1 MAFAKILT
9 FFNSIL
15 SAQTIEP
22 SLSKWD
28 FIGVP
33 IGVFFQQAIE
43 SVVTLFYW
51 VVKWVLALVDFLQ
64 YFVQKLIGL
73 DYWLNNNVY
82 SFEGAVES
90 DLLFS
95 FLYNDTVQNVFRA
108 LCGVFIVLLIVF
120 TIAAIIK
127 SEWTYITGESFGDG
141 KGNSKSKVM
150 VNSMKAIAWVL
161 VFPLVLIVG
170 IISSNAILASLVKAL
185 SIDMGSTFGSTL
197 FYIGSQSANKY
208 KIYADG
214 GVRSPVSD
222 EVTFYINENG
232 QYLTLGTGSPTDLVY
247 PVNNYATFLDELEN
261 AKKYTVNSIFKKVK
275 MEDGKFSGYC
285 VRLMVG
291 GEAVYYLVKCSDS
304 EKEAMYYYLRNVLQV
319 PVMNRNDNIG
329 SKSILSEVKGYMD
342 DSSESKGYIKD
353 KDLSDYLN
361 KDAITKAAWNTWTY
375 PSIFEEQKSFDSSI
389 DVSVLQNDYLKKL
402 GITSVSNAKI
412 MYNSDLISSYFDG
425 GMFGAEQLQAEYSV
439 MGEVVD
445 FMNNTG
451 TKLYILDA
459 TSPLINWSDTKYQVD
474 SRWLADFTDIGD
486 DLVDADLK
494 NTGNKHTRYVFNGTG
509 DDPATDVDEVMPLLV
524 SYSEM
529 CADSEQG
536 NVLYV
541 ANKGKSNELK
551 GSIYIMCIK
560 QTEKNGSKAEY
571 LPLVNG
577 KTYENP
583 VDKSTFNFKS
593 DYYASNYRGVVI
605 AKGNFDT
612 SSLDGT
618 VGLPTYLKSANSFTE
633 TKGLFKKEE
642 VAIEI
647 SSDEPYYY
655 EMVQTGGLLQ
665 FGVAHGLTSNDYTV
679 KTFNL
684 SQQDLASKYTIKK
697 MINTE
702 GLTYFEDNE
711 TGEKSM
717 SVDLITNLAI
727 EFDKGGTPYMARF
740 AGETYEVSS
749 TVTNYLFKFET
760 TGEYFVVEA
769 TTPTGFKV
777 KSISAAGEIVDNGM
791 SETVRAVTQNY
802 DLLSVYKDDGGSFNN
817 PGVYD
822 ATHINRLRP
831 DQLVYNT
838 RKNGK
843 SVFKTES
850 MEWLEDTKTN
860 QYVYIYFDTGFES
873 LVKLSETKVDFAKP
887 VEPTYTVNN
896 RDATDYSQLG
906 YVLTAWDV
914 NYMQNSVFYTFFL
927 YNFYTAQVGDESSAV
942 LREYHYGN
950 PSSLSEVERPHK
962 LPGKNW
968 AESIVEFFAGKE
980 DELVF
985 TVKINADDFEWHTN
999 DDSLGL
1005 YDGGTYVG
1013 TIYKPIGTACNTKEE
1028 LLKVSTSMYFD
1039 RNDKT
1044 YYNLRTTNRFES
1056 GQAMELY
1063 YNNLS
1068 SSFVTACVRTN
1079 LGSKFWEFDF
1089 DFVKVLKIRTGFA
1102 MGLRDVERDQVST
1115 VFKVSDGLAFD
1126 YFFENDIKLQ
1136 TFYVPSKIS
1145 YWVILIAS
1153 ALIIKVLGTSIWG
1166 VIKRFYE
1173 ITLYFVAMPA
1183 VASTIPLDGGSRFKS
1198 SILTPM
1204 LQKVLMTYGVILGI
1218 NLFFVL
1224 LAPIKSIS
1232 NIFTPEDIATSG
1244 SYFLKHLP
1252 ISYVLLNHYVYIL
1265 FILVAFTMIN
1275 ALPSMIQTMVSG
1287 SGDDLLKSGSQVK
1300 QDVGKNLKEAG
1311 DFMSGKS
1318 GIEFAKKAKDTALSS
1333 IPGGELIKKGGGW
1346 IKDKAGKIT
1355 DAVKSGSSKATEK
1368 LKGPTSRQGG
1378 DEEETT
1384 ETTETTE
1391 NNETETNDPKNPP
1404 KVENQIPVGE
1414 TLNDDQILE
1423 AAKQGMSVVSD
1434 GKGGFMV
1441 DPSSVQPEGEELTP
1455 EQEEEITKNEFD
1467 ENVINNENFV
1477 GGGNNEEIEKN
1488 VVENNTDKQEIID
1501 IVQAMLQNFAK
1512 QMNVGGSSSEQV
1524 NTALFGGKDQ
1534 NGNAVQGKVDAK
1546 AQVEAITST
1555 MTNEERQQFE
1565 KDNAGKSDDEKL
1577 AALQTAG
1584 YDLQANVDAN
1594 GNINGFNVTKTTT
1607 ANGQTTKETKAVA
1620 AEAQATILANAVTHS
1635 TSSEVAVATSQTGSE
1650 ATVSKILANNV
1661 MQGIDIKNVD
1671 ETSTLAGAITAFAM
1685 KDDSI
1690 IDEAMLES
1698 MDKKELEKFMKKY
1711 HINGTVDNSGK
1722 ISSPE
1727 ARAQALQTISQLRH
1741 LDKQNEFNTMD
1752 PSKYQEKVFGVVQ
1765 KRAENGEFSVS
1776 AWQLQKEM
1784 DPNSVN
1790 EMIEKTSANRRSQN
1804 NDVIDGTNT
1813 QEHQAILA
1821 NVAQNLIDINPNSPM
1836 AKMIQNAAFAGQ
1848 LTSQDLN
1855 DMNLDTIKAITGKN
1869 SVAELTDDDKALLGF
1884 IKTKNGGSLT
1894 GANGEVLNEDEIKKF
1909 KGSFN
1914 NFIDRQQVYDSFDQ
1928 EAKVNAFEKSGLTAM
1943 LENTA
1948 KNDVTMAME
1957 HFELLEAESDF
1968 ILKDKKLNNNET
1980 QALANILGI
1989 DVKTLNGLNGTQLQ
2003 AKLNENSTASEFVR
2017 NIMKKDEATVE
2028 KLSKQVNQNYEKSYA
2043 RTDEEK
2049 AYELELSKQEI
2060 KAGSVD
2066 TIYQAFMNSNVVQ
2079 GEEKTE
2085 MIKNMLAAFNNGSNS
2100 TQDVMAEL
2108 KANGVTA
2115 VQIDQMKRAGFSEE
2129 DIAMAY
2135 QAATLS
2141 GNAKG
2146 VTGSNLAS
2154 MVTGYLS
2161 DSEKMQKD
2169 LLAGMQQTGGDAYER
2184 ARDSLMNENLSEEQK
2199 NSLVENVANS
2209 SINGFSKIEQD
2220 NILVA
2225 MAESDGKMMD
2235 KIRAAMGLKASDPVS
2250 ALHIISYLN
2259 DEANKN
2265 DRESL
2270 EKRASKMSYYELNHR
2285 FVKKDVKSSEELYQ
2299 KIEDGNKTTKE
2310 VDKILETQGDLVDTQ
2325 KILEQLKKEGK
2336 NSEAI
2341 NLIAEKYAQSA
2352 NVLSKEEK
2360 SEIELQAKLEK
2371 MKEVLGTKTTG
2382 AKDIVSAMGINTKN
2396 VDIAGIGA
2404 ALEFI
2409 QGNHNDAYLTLVNNH
2424 SAFSHLK
2431 ELSINELSDDE
2442 KIDVYNEL
2450 MSGRYGS
2457 LNKTKNPAAFAEIK
2471 NIKKTAETNYAI
2483 EQFIQN
2489 EDQNQEILNV
2499 AAESAI
2505 EEENKQRLALGAG
2518 DRAFGIG
2525 TTLWTNKKYKKVKK
2539 EASELFKK
2547 LNNGKSIEEVDEN
2560 TRNSFLAE
2568 HFSDSLEQT
2577 DIDSIDDLYLHRM
2590 GINDAKTRQQIIDDA
2605 RLNNQSVVSYA
2616 LQTGAIKR
2624 VSKDDLNKKIVENM
2638 DVEDLDQVMTSIN
2651 KEEMGEGKGT
2661 DVINNMK
2668 KKYVEEH
2675 IDSITNKNVELPNV
2689 SKMTREEKRNY
2700 DFNRNMIM
2708 QQIKPDAN
2716 GQYSE
2721 KSKDILVNL
2730 FNNTNLINDDE
2741 SINEILKMEKGTGGK
2756 SFEELKKNKAGL
2768 QTIAKLLETAHSK
2781 EDYNAQI
2788 DKIVKEEQ
2796 ARTGK
2801 KIKRD
2806 EAALIWAQRA
2816 SLQEIKGGLDKENVF
2831 NYVNKN
2837 EKIKEKLIS
2846 FGANDVTLTLD
2857 KQTQNSR
2864 KVDVVK
2870 NNTVLNNQV
2879 VQQVINSKFAEA
2891 NEKVDDNKIKQLIEA
2906 MLKKQDPTKFG
2917 GMSPAQMTSYIN
2929 ANFTDLKSELVMY
2942 DFDVK
2947 KGSVDISNYNENN
2960 YLKAITALEQKNN
2973 LFKKQVYNNVTHSVS
2988 YASNASEEDKDIFF
3002 TSEANREIKEA
3013 RKNNKVEK
3021 GRRKD
3026 KKRRLQDG
3034 VEDFIAGGSDPN
3046 VNFGEVYTKKRRLP
3060 KNSAAYEN
3068 WNKALNKKIDEIKL
3082 GVGEYAGMTKGQRQA
3097 EIAKLESRIIYL
3109 NGQKPKN
3116 YDNMTVKEK
3125 LDFEEQ
3131 QKLNMN
3137 DAMNAGKYS
3146 KVYKKKVK
3154 VSKTKTKQVSE
3165 KFVEE
3170 KGANYT
3176 YGTKIDTK
3184 RKKKHNDT
3192 LIDIDEKIARYNATA
3207 PLRKKDRDYGSEFE
3221 KFASNYLTPNQLKTM
3236 MKRFGLATDDQY
3248 KKETDPVVQIAMRE
3262 KRERAMA
3269 LYMNELRR
3277 TAAKKVQKDGKKPV
3291 SFLVERGIDVDTAVY
3306 GSVRYKDG
3314 SKKFNKQRS
3323 KIQKEAHRKRV
3334 RKKSDAARVASE
3346 NEVINNERL
3355 GNELLEFN
3363 KTYTGPANQYINQ
3376 FKTHLESKGFN
3387 TKSIEKFISKFRA
3400 KNALLG
3406 NIQDKALSIQQRE
3419 LAKWFAHELN
3429 RSQRRLKAP
3438 RNIIPASPTSEGV
3451 GKFVG
3456 KTLTGATT
3464 STEVKLHSQ
3473 YATEFD
3479 KAMSIFARNASQVV
3493 DIRTLINSLPFTV
3506 QSAIKKNLEDKLI
3519 KEQNMQNR
3527 MKMLENFL
3535 KRELAKAK
3543 KRVNKDNFFKS
3554 ERQEFTKLGGVLR
3567 GMYVKKDA
3575 IQNSTMYGPA
3585 FARLNTTDQKVHES
3599 LVANETAIKNKLKI
3613 EEDKLRSLIQSLSNA
3628 KTIADRRL
3636 VRKTIESTETKVNLY
3651 KKMLASAETRRRE
3664 FEKTISDANDR
3675 MIKARGGAMGASNRG
3690 SVLDE
3695 YIFTKGGVRVEK
3707 GSVDARQ
3714 IEQIIKKYMANQ
3726 AAIFNKMSAS
3736 YTSKAVNDLKVKIDR
3751 LRYSM
3756 SNDFGKNLRDL
3767 KRVQTELKETMDA
3780 LKASNKAEYDE
3791 ILKKLRD
3798 DDYNLELVEK
3808 NLVQKLK
3815 QMGIDINEVRRY
3827 TNR

>member
-22 SLSKWD
+22 SMSKWD

-43 SVVTLFYW
+43 SVVSLFYW

-141 KGNSKSKVM
+141 KGNSKSKIM

-161 VFPLVLIVG
+161 VFPLILIVG

-214 GVRSPVSD
+214 GVRTPVSD

-275 MEDGKFSGYC
+275 MDDGNFSGYC
-285 VRLMVG
+285 VRLMVE
-291 GEAVYYLVKCSDS
+291 GEPVYYLVKCSDS

-319 PVMNRNDNIG
+319 PVMNKNDNIG

-342 DSSESKGYIKD
+342 DSSESKGYIKN
-353 KDLSDYLN
+353 KDLNDYLN
-361 KDAITKAAWNTWTY
+361 KDAITQAAWNTWTY

-474 SRWLADFTDIGD
+474 NRWLADFTHVGD
-486 DLVDADLK
+486 NLVDADLK

-633 TKGLFKKEE
+633 TKGKKEIT
-642 VAIEI
+642 IEI
-647 SSDEPYYY
+647 SDDEPYYY

-679 KTFNL
+679 KTFTL

-717 SVDLITNLAI
+717 SADLITNLTI

-740 AGETYEVSS
+740 AGETYGVSS

-777 KSISAAGEIVDNGM
+777 KSVSAAGEIVDNGT

-802 DLLSVYKDDGGSFNN
+802 DLLSVYKNGNTPLTN
-817 PGVYD
+817 PGAYN

-850 MEWLEDTKTN
+850 MEWVNDTRTN

-906 YVLTAWDV
+906 YVLTAWDA
-914 NYMQNSVFYTFFL
+914 NYMQNSVFYTFYL
-927 YNFYTAQVGDESSAV
+927 YNYYTAQIGDATSNTY
-942 LREYHYGN
+942 REYKDGSIIAASR
-950 PSSLSEVERPHK
+950 PSDD
-962 LPGKNW
+962 
-968 AESIVEFFAGKE
+968 
-980 DELVF
+980 DEKKVF
-985 TVKINADDFEWHTN
+985 KVKVNADGFEWHTN

-1028 LLKVSTSMYFD
+1028 LLSVSTSMYFD

-1044 YYNLRTTNRFES
+1044 YYNLRTTNRFLSED
-1056 GQAMELY
+1056 AMKLY
-1063 YNNLS
+1063 YDNLS
-1068 SSFVTACVRTN
+1068 DSFVTACVRTN
-1079 LGSKFWEFDF
+1079 LGSKFWELDF
-1089 DFVKVLKIRTGFA
+1089 QAVKIIKFRTGLAF
-1102 MGLRDVERDQVST
+1102 GLREVKRDQVST

-1204 LQKVLMTYGVILGI
+1204 IQKVLMTYGVILGI
-1218 NLFFVL
+1218 NMFFVL

-1252 ISYVLLNHYVYIL
+1252 ISYKLLNLYVYIL

-1287 SGDDLLKSGSQVK
+1287 SGDDLLKSGAQVK

-1318 GIEFAKKAKDTALSS
+1318 GIEFAKKAKETALSS
-1333 IPGGELIKKGGGW
+1333 IPGGEFIKKGGDFV
-1346 IKDKAGKIT
+1346 KDKAGKIT
-1355 DAVKSGSSKATEK
+1355 DAIKRGATKGEEK

-1378 DEEETT
+1378 DEEENT

-1565 KDNAGKSDDEKL
+1565 KNNAGKSDDDKL

-1650 ATVSKILANNV
+1650 AAVSKILANNV

-1698 MDKKELEKFMKKY
+1698 MDKKELEKFMRKY
-1711 HINGTVDNSGK
+1711 HINGTVDNNGK

-1741 LDKQNEFNTMD
+1741 SDKGQNEFNTMD

-1784 DPNSVN
+1784 DPNSIN
-1790 EMIEKTSANRRSQN
+1790 EMIEKTSANRKSQN
-1804 NDVIDGTNT
+1804 NDVVDGTNT
-1813 QEHQAILA
+1813 KEHQNILN

-1848 LTSQDLN
+1848 LTSQDLE
-1855 DMNLDTIKAITGKN
+1855 DANLDAIRAITGKN
-1869 SVAELTDDDKALLGF
+1869 SIAELTDEDKALLGF
-1884 IKTKNGGSLT
+1884 VKTFTGGITDINGNAFDEKTVKGFKADFGNFMERQAIFNTISKEDKTKAYES
-1894 GANGEVLNEDEIKKF
+1894 
-1909 KGSFN
+1909 
-1914 NFIDRQQVYDSFDQ
+1914 
-1928 EAKVNAFEKSGLTAM
+1928 SGISTM

-1968 ILKDKKLNNNET
+1968 ILKDKKLNKNET

-1989 DVKTLNGLNGTQLQ
+1989 DVTTLNGLNGTQLQ

-2085 MIKNMLAAFNNGSNS
+2085 MIKNMLTAFNGTTT
-2100 TQDVMAEL
+2100 TQDVMADL

-2115 VQIDQMKRAGFSEE
+2115 AQIDQMKRAGFSEE

-2135 QAATLS
+2135 QAAALS
-2141 GNAKG
+2141 GNANG

-2169 LLAGMQQTGGDAYER
+2169 LLSGMQKQGGAEYTR
-2184 ARDSLMNENLSEEQK
+2184 AVDSLMNENLSEEQK

-2209 SINGFSKIEQD
+2209 SINGFNKTDQD
-2220 NILVA
+2220 TILVE
-2225 MAESDGKMMD
+2225 MAKADGKMMD
-2235 KIRAAMGLKASDPVS
+2235 KIRGALGLNANAVVSDS
-2250 ALHIISYLN
+2250 EIQTFLN
-2259 DEANKN
+2259 NNAYKH

-2270 EKRASKMSYYELNHR
+2270 EKRANRMSYYELNHR
-2285 FVKKDVKSSEELYQ
+2285 FIKKDVSSAEQLYQ
-2299 KIEDGNKTTKE
+2299 NIENGNKKAKE
-2310 VDKILETQGDLVDTQ
+2310 VDKIIATQGDLVETQ
-2325 KILEQLKKEGK
+2325 SILEQLKKEGK

-2341 NLIAEKYAQSA
+2341 NLIAEKYSQSA

-2360 SEIELQAKLEK
+2360 SKIEIQAKLEK
-2371 MKEVLGTKTTG
+2371 MKQVLGTSTTG
-2382 AKDIVSAMGINTKN
+2382 AKDIVSAMGLNSN
-2396 VDIAGIGA
+2396 LVDTAGVGA
-2404 ALEFI
+2404 ALEYI
-2409 QGNHNDAYLTLVNNH
+2409 QGNHNDAYLELIKNN
-2424 SAFSHLK
+2424 SKFATMK
-2431 ELSINELSDDE
+2431 GKSINQLTYAE
-2442 KIDVYNEL
+2442 KFKVYNEL
-2450 MSGRYGS
+2450 KKGTYGS
-2457 LNKTKNPAAFAEIK
+2457 LNINAVTEVEK
-2471 NIKKTAETNYAI
+2471 IKKTAETNYAI
-2483 EQFIQN
+2483 EQFIQHD
-2489 EDQNQEILNV
+2489 EQNQEILNV
-2499 AAESAI
+2499 AAEGAI
-2505 EEENKQRLALGAG
+2505 EEENKLRLAHGAG
-2518 DRAFGIG
+2518 GRAYDIG
-2525 TTLWTNKKYKKVKK
+2525 RKLWTNNKYKKVKK
-2539 EASELFKK
+2539 EASDLFKK

-2568 HFSDSLEQT
+2568 HFSDSLEQG
-2577 DIDSIDDLYLHRM
+2577 DIDSIDDDYLRRM
-2590 GINDAKTRQQIIDDA
+2590 GVNDANIRDTIIKDA
-2605 RLNNQSVVSYA
+2605 RKNNQSVVSYA

-2624 VSKDDLNKKIVENM
+2624 VAKDEINKKVVENM
-2638 DVEDLDQVMTSIN
+2638 TVEDLDQVMTNIN

-2661 DVINNMK
+2661 DVINSMK

-2675 IDSITNKNVELPNV
+2675 IDDMGNKIFEIPDV

-2730 FNNTNLINDDE
+2730 YKNSSLINDEETFNNIIKEQFGDSLLTIDKLTAAQKLALLKKSQNYSQKFAE
-2741 SINEILKMEKGTGGK
+2741 EKAKNPTLTDTQINQKLIANATLQ
-2756 SFEELKKNKAGL
+2756 ELK
-2768 QTIAKLLETAHSK
+2768 E
-2781 EDYNAQI
+2781 
-2788 DKIVKEEQ
+2788 
-2796 ARTGK
+2796 
-2801 KIKRD
+2801 
-2806 EAALIWAQRA
+2806 
-2816 SLQEIKGGLDKENVF
+2816 GLDKEKVF
-2831 NYVNKN
+2831 EYVNKDQ
-2837 EKIKEKLIS
+2837 KVKEKLLAV
-2846 FGANDVTLTLD
+2846 GASDITLTLD
-2857 KQTQNSR
+2857 KSTQNSR

-2879 VQQVINSKFAEA
+2879 V
-2891 NEKVDDNKIKQLIEA
+2891 EKVLEGIDDNKIKQLIEA

-2917 GMSPAQMTSYIN
+2917 SMSPAQMTSYIN
-2929 ANFTDLKSELVMY
+2929 ANFTDLKSELALHN
-2942 DFDVK
+2942 FDVRSGK
-2947 KGSVDISNYNENN
+2947 VGNYNENN
-2960 YLKAITALEQKNN
+2960 YIKAITALEQTNK
-2973 LFKKQVYNNVTHSVS
+2973 LFQKQVYNNVTHSVS

-3034 VEDFIAGGSDPN
+3034 IEDFIAGGSDPN

-3068 WNKALNKKIDEIKL
+3068 WNKALNKKIEEIKL

-3116 YDNMTVKEK
+3116 YDSMTVKEK
-3125 LDFEEQ
+3125 IDFEEQ

-3207 PLRKKDRDYGSEFE
+3207 PLRKKDRDFGSEFE

-3236 MKRFGLATDDQY
+3236 MKRYGLATDDQY

-3314 SKKFNKQRS
+3314 SKKLNKQRS

-3363 KTYTGPANQYINQ
+3363 KTYTGPANQYINL

-3429 RSQRRLKAP
+3429 RAQRRLKAP

-3506 QSAIKKNLEDKLI
+3506 QSAIRKNLEDKLI

-3613 EEDKLRSLIQSLSNA
+3613 EEDKLRSLIQSLSSA